1 MKFDKRTYLFMGTG
15 VGLILVFYFIALLF
29 PGKKQVDW
37 RENFEGDRKE
47 PYGSYLLKN
56 SLADLYELDSV
67 IVKEASMFELM
78 ALQEQK
84 GVSMF
89 LMNNK
94 VNSDYLEVEE
104 MMLFAERGNH
114 LFIAAR
120 EFPYYLGDT
129 LNFVIK
135 EYSEEQDS
143 IQLRLSEDSELQAKF
158 PSYGMNYLIPGMEK
172 ELEVL
177 VEDEQGNPTM
187 IKYLIGKGSLTISTT
202 PRIYCNYYMVQDSK
216 REFISTALSQFPVQ
230 EELWWDEYYK
240 KNKFR
245 FRGSSGG
252 GGGENSVSTMDYIF
266 SQEGLK
272 WAFWLS
278 LLALAVYAIFE
289 SKRKQ
294 RIIPVIEPLPNLTL
308 DFTETVGRLYFKSSA
323 HKEIAEKRVRAL
335 LAYIR
340 EHYFLKTDKFDEK
353 FLASLSAKSN
363 ISLKDVRVL
372 FRSIER
378 IRNAPEISES
388 QLIEINQSIDN
399 FYSLGAR

>member
-1 MKFDKRTYLFMGTG
+1 MKFDKRTYLFLGIG
-15 VGLILVFYFIALLF
+15 VGLILIFYFIALLS
-29 PGKKQVDW
+29 PGEKAIDW

-56 SLADLYELDSV
+56 SLTDLYELDSLV
-67 IVKEASMFELM
+67 VKESSMFELM
-78 ALQEQK
+78 GLQEQK

-104 MMLFAERGNH
+104 MFLFAERGNH

-120 EFPYYLGDT
+120 EFPYYLVDT

-135 EYSEEQDS
+135 EYPEGTDS
-143 IQLRLSEDSELQAKF
+143 IKLHLTEF
-158 PSYGMNYLIPGMEK
+158 PEQNASFPAYGMNYLIPGMEK
-172 ELEVL
+172 DLEIL
-177 VEDEQGNPTM
+177 AEDEQGNPTM

-202 PRIYCNYYMVQDSK
+202 PRMYCNYFMVQDEK
-216 REFISTALSQFPVQ
+216 RAFISAALSQFPV
-230 EELWWDEYYK
+230 EKELWWDEYYK

-245 FRGSSGG
+245 FRGGSGG

-294 RIIPVIEPLPNLTL
+294 RIIPIIEPLPNLTL

-363 ISLKDVRVL
+363 ISLKEIRVL

>member
-1 MKFDKRTYLFMGTG
+1 MKFDKRTYLFIGIG
-15 VGLILVFYFIALLF
+15 VGLILIFYIIALLS

-37 RENFEGDRKE
+37 KENFEGNRKE

-56 SLADLYELDSV
+56 SLADLYGLDSLV
-67 IVKEASMFELM
+67 VKEKSMFELM
-78 ALQEQK
+78 ALQEQT

-89 LMNNK
+89 LVNNK
-94 VNSDYLEVEE
+94 VSSDYLEVEE
-104 MMLFAERGNH
+104 MLRFAERGNH

-120 EFPYYLGDT
+120 DFPYYLIDT
-129 LNFVIK
+129 LNFVVQ
-135 EYSEEQDS
+135 EYLEGQDS
-143 IQLRLSEDSELQAKF
+143 IVLKLPEGPKLTAKF
-158 PSYGMNYLIPGMEK
+158 PAFGMNYLIPGMEK
-172 ELEVL
+172 DLEVL
-177 VEDEQGNPTM
+177 AEDEQGNPTTV
-187 IKYLIGKGSLTISTT
+187 KYLLGKGSLTISTT

-216 REFISTALSQFPVQ
+216 REFISAALSQFPVEQ
-230 EELWWDEYYK
+230 ELWWDEYYK

-245 FRGSSGG
+245 FRGGSGG

-294 RIIPVIEPLPNLTL
+294 RIIPIIEPLPNLTL

-353 FLASLSAKSN
+353 FLASLSAKSS

-399 FYSLGAR
+399 FYSQGAR